1 MEFTSLYDWPL
12 QREQMKR
19 AGSAIPAESMN
30 MQLFRNIVEYFR

>member
-12 QREQMKR
+12 RKEQMKR
-19 AGSAIPAESMN
+19 AGIAIPEESMN